1 MKNTILF
8 LFLFITLISC
18 SKQNKN
24 KSISDQLESAKNNI
38 EKKNNEITI
47 NYSTPIKGYNV
58 SAKWIIRKKN
68 DAYQIICLF
77 L

>member
-24 KSISDQLESAKNNI
+24 ESISDQLESAKNNI

-47 NYSTPIKGYNV
+47 INLEMKRVQNNLNYK
-58 SAKWIIRKKN
+58 
-68 DAYQIICLF
+68 Q
-77 L
+77 